1 MRVTGII
8 CEYNPFH
15 NGHKYH
21 IEETRRICEA
31 DYIIGIMSGPFT
43 QRGTPAITDK
53 YSRAKMA
60 LLSGCDIVLELPV
73 RFATSSAEGFAHGAV
88 NILNATGITDGICF
102 GTEAGILD
110 DFRKVAEIIDTEPHL
125 YKEILLSSLKNGLSY
140 PTARSRA
147 LSGFLKTE
155 HIPLSADISL
165 PNNILAIEYIRACN
179 HAGLNV
185 HTVKRTDNGYHDLRL
200 SDMESGMCSASAL
213 RNAVIQN
220 AGSGNHI
227 SKNTAFHTI
236 AFDNTIVSESSV
248 SAFIPYN
255 LYEYLSRPVSERHFS
270 MQLYASIVSHMNSLP
285 DYADISNDLAARIR
299 KNITA
304 FEDWAQFVSLLKTK
318 QYTYTRIQRAL
329 SHCMLN
335 IKNFMYETDK
345 YKAPYIRVLGF
356 RKSSSPLMKL
366 LSQKAAAPVVTKPAD
381 VNSLNAVSDSY
392 AKTLLSEDIYASE
405 LYEKTRS
412 FTYEYNNQYN
422 EFTHGMVIE

>member
-21 IEETRRICEA
+21 IEKTRLACNS

-88 NILNATGITDGICF
+88 NILHATGITDGICF
-102 GTEAGILD
+102 GTESGNLS
-110 DFRKVAEIIDTEPHL
+110 DFSIAAHVIDEEPL
-125 YKEILLSSLKNGLSY
+125 PYKEILSSSVRSGLSF
-140 PTARSRA
+140 PAARSRA
-147 LSGFLKTE
+147 LFRFLKDSGIT
-155 HIPLSADISL
+155 LSSDISL

-179 HAGLNV
+179 HTGLSAQ
-185 HTVKRTDNGYHDLRL
+185 TIKRSDSGYHNLSL
-200 SDMESGMCSASAL
+200 SDTKNSMGMCSASAL
-213 RNAVIQN
+213 RNAI
-220 AGSGNHI
+220 
-227 SKNTAFHTI
+227 
-236 AFDNTIVSESSV
+236 FDNTGNNHETGISM
-248 SAFIPYN
+248 FIPYAES
-255 LYEYLSRPVSERHFS
+255 EYLSCPVSEHHFS
-270 MQLYASIVSHMNSLP
+270 MQLYSSIMGNIDCLS
-285 DYADISNDLAARIR
+285 DYVDISHDLAARICG
-299 KNITA
+299 NITS
-304 FEDWAQFVSLLKTK
+304 FEDWTRFITLLKTK

-335 IKNFMYETDK
+335 IKKYDNNYQC

-356 RKSSSPLMKL
+356 KKSSSALMKQ
-366 LSQKAAAPVVTKPAD
+366 LSLHASVPVITKPAS
-381 VNSLNAVSDSY
+381 VNSFADMY
-392 AKTLLSEDIYASE
+392 GKTMLAEDIYASE

-412 FTYEYNNQYN
+412 YVYGISGNYN
-422 EFTHGMVIE
+422 EYTHGMVITGLHSLHYQKQI